1 MAAVSFIWRSIFFL
15 LLAFVSL
22 EVAEAISSY
31 CMPPSSAA
39 TSFHGLCK
47 DLTAADPLAICAP
60 GLELLGFGVDVTMC
74 KSYGCRPSIDY
85 DKSFD
90 SKEVNS

>member
-1 MAAVSFIWRSIFFL
+1 MAAVSFIWSVVFFP

-22 EVAEAISSY
+22 ETAEAISSY

-47 DLTAADPLAICAP
+47 DLTAADSTAICAP

-74 KSYGCRPSIDY
+74 KSYGCRPSVDY

-90 SKEVNS
+90 SKDVNS

>member
-1 MAAVSFIWRSIFFL
+1 MLAVMLAAE
-15 LLAFVSL
+15 LALVLALSN
-22 EVAEAISSY
+22 Y
-31 CMPPSSAA
+31 CMPPSTA
-39 TSFHGLCK
+39 TSSFFELCK
-47 DLTAADPLAICAP
+47 KLTDVDPLDKCAP

>member
-1 MAAVSFIWRSIFFL
+1 MAAASLLWSIIVIAECTA
-15 LLAFVSL
+15 LA
-22 EVAEAISSY
+22 AAISSY

-39 TSFHGLCK
+39 TSFYGLCK
-47 DLTAADPLAICAP
+47 DLTAADALVMCAP

-85 DKSFD
+85 DPNFE
-90 SKEVNS
+90 SKAVNS